1 MGSNAMA
8 CLMAELSAPL
18 LRRFNLFQVDTRILA
33 GGGQKKKNADV
44 AQCQETIVSWL
55 MCGYSHAAL
64 VERSEDAA
72 FI

>member
-1 MGSNAMA
+1 MA

-33 GGGQKKKNADV
+33 GEGEKTKQNKTINV
-44 AQCQETIVSWL
+44 AQRQEMITNWL
-55 MCGYSHAAL
+55 MSRYSHAAL

-72 FI
+72 FV